1 MKKGNKKFLQ
11 ILGGDV
17 LESEFFT
24 NQLFLLFII
33 LVLCLIMVS
42 MRYQVENL
50 NKEKENLQKE
60 LSYMHEQRVQM
71 QKQYQE
77 SIRISRIDKELD
89 TLGIGLVAGPPYELK
104 IESQK

>member
-89 TLGIGLVAGPPYELK
+89 TLDIGLVAGPPYELK